1 MLCFIVG
8 SRQGDC
14 LLSGRWRWRHS
25 PETCHHGG
33 RGAVGDPLHCGRG
46 TLAKRWGALGVDVLL
61 LVLGSLLLLL
71 MLLLAP
77 AWWGACWR
85 RTSLRRRTS
94 PLLLLLLVLLVLLGM
109 LRSPVG
115 LGGRRPCSGWW
126 TSRGWWRITLLLLL
140 LLSVPWLSGGFW
152 RWRTL

>member
-8 SRQGDC
+8 SRKVDC
-14 LLSGRWRWRHS
+14 LLSGRRRWRHS

-33 RGAVGDPLHCGRG
+33 RGAVWDPLHCGRG

-61 LVLGSLLLLL
+61 LVLRSLLLLL

-77 AWWGACWR
+77 AGWGAGWR
-85 RTSLRRRTS
+85 RTSLRGRTS
-94 PLLLLLLVLLVLLGM
+94 PLLLLLMLVLLMLGM

-115 LGGRRPCSGWW
+115 LGGRRSC
-126 TSRGWWRITLLLLL
+126 
-140 LLSVPWLSGGFW
+140 
-152 RWRTL
+152 

>member
-46 TLAKRWGALGVDVLL
+46 TLAKRWGALRVDVLL
-61 LVLGSLLLLL
+61 LVLGSL
-71 MLLLAP
+71 LLLAP

-85 RTSLRRRTS
+85 RTSLRGRTS
-94 PLLLLLLVLLVLLGM
+94 PLLLRLMLLVLLVLLGM
-109 LRSPVG
+109 LWSPVG
-115 LGGRRPCSGWW
+115 LGGRRSCSGWR
-126 TSRGWWRITLLLLL
+126 TSR
-140 LLSVPWLSGGFW
+140 W
-152 RWRTL
+152 RWLVDRRGRLVQRRHALSTTPVRGGSG